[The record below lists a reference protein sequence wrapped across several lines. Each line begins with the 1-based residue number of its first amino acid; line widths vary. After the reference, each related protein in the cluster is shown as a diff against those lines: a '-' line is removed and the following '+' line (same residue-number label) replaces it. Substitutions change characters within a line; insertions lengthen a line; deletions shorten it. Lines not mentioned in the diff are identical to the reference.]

1 MVQAGAVTQMSKQ
14 AGLDEGRGG
23 TDGEKQ
29 KGSKDTEDMKVTDCG
44 KALEM
49 QGHEGKRS
57 EQGAA
62 FHSIEFN
69 GKGLWLV

>member
-44 KALEM
+44 
-49 QGHEGKRS
+49 
-57 EQGAA
+57 
-62 FHSIEFN
+62 
-69 GKGLWLV
+69 